1 MIKRFEVRESF
12 SGMVAC
18 DEYLIE
24 NGDVVD
30 MKAHKT
36 VLRYTPKKNQPYIR
50 ITQSFIPRCQITI
63 RLDKL
68 VNNQME
74 VNV

>member
-1 MIKRFEVRESF
+1 MIKRFEVRKSF
-12 SGMVAC
+12 SGIVVC
-18 DEYLIE
+18 DECIIE
-24 NGDVVD
+24 ENKVVELKTH
-30 MKAHKT
+30 KAK
-36 VLRYTPKKNQPYIR
+36 LRYTPKKNQPYIR

-68 VNNQME
+68 INNKME

>member
-1 MIKRFEVRESF
+1 MIKRFEVRENF
-12 SGMVAC
+12 SGVVVC
-18 DEYLIE
+18 DECLIE
-24 NGDVVD
+24 NGEVLDL
-30 MKAHKT
+30 KTHKT
-36 VLRYTPKKNQPYIR
+36 FLRYTPKKQQPYIR

-68 VNNQME
+68 INNRIE